1 MFKMGPQSGIT
12 SGSVRGESVF
22 LPFPV
27 FSGHLQTLTCGPF
40 LCLQSQW
47 QQTESSSCLPVSVIA
62 SLESLSHF

>member
-40 LCLQSQW
+40 LCLQSQH
-47 QQTESSSCLPVSVIA
+47 QGSRSSPWH
-62 SLESLSHF
+62 LSDCGSPFPSH

>member
-27 FSGHLQTLTCGPF
+27 FRGHLQTLTCAPF

-47 QQTESSSCLPVSVIA
+47 RSIFFRNLCLRPHISDTPVS
-62 SLESLSHF
+62 LL